1 MSNLTF
7 PFGEAPAPGASI
19 AIAPGLHW
27 ARMPLP
33 MAGLDHINV
42 WLLADGDGVCVVDT
56 GLNLP
61 PAREAWETLLAGRRV
76 TRVIATH
83 FHADH
88 MGLAG
93 WLTARDGA
101 PLYMTRTD
109 YFYGRILG
117 LDIRD
122 EPPAEFQA
130 FYRRI
135 GFDEERLA
143 KYRAR
148 GFSGFASVVSPVPPC
163 FTRIKEGD
171 ELAIGETRWR
181 ILVGSGHTPEHACL
195 YAPELGL
202 MIAGDQILPR
212 ISSNVSVHPTEP
224 EANPLED
231 WLASL
236 ARFRDALPAETLI
249 LPAHNEPFTGVH
261 HRLDRLV
268 AGHHRRLEML
278 VETLDRPTPLLD
290 LLTPVFN
297 RPLKGIDL
305 ILAIG
310 EILAHLHCLRGR
322 GRVLRENGPD
332 GIDYWRRSPSEETG
346 RASS

>member
-1 MSNLTF
+1 MSNLSF
-7 PFGEAPAPGASI
+7 PFDAVPPPGAGIAVAPGVA
-19 AIAPGLHW
+19 W

-42 WLLADGDGVCVVDT
+42 WLLEDGDGVCVVDT
-56 GLNLP
+56 GINSA
-61 PAREAWETLLAGRRV
+61 PARDAWEQLLAGRRV

-88 MGLAG
+88 MGLVG

-117 LDIRD
+117 LDVRD
-122 EPPAEFQA
+122 EPPPAFQA

-148 GFSGFASVVSPVPPC
+148 GFSGFASVVSTVPPS
-163 FTRIKEGD
+163 FIRIKEGD
-171 ELAIGETRWR
+171 RLTIGGTEWR
-181 ILVGSGHTPEHACL
+181 IMVGSGHTPEHACL
-195 YAPELGL
+195 YAADTGV
-202 MIAGDQILPR
+202 MISGDQILPR
-212 ISSNVSVHPTEP
+212 ISSNVSVYPTEP

-231 WLASL
+231 WLTSI
-236 ARFRDALPAETLI
+236 ARFRADLPADI
-249 LPAHNEPFTGVH
+249 LVLPSHDTPFTGVH
-261 HRLDRLV
+261 HRLDRLA
-268 AGHHRRLEML
+268 AGHQRRLALL
-278 VETLDRPTPLLD
+278 VDSLDRPRPLMD
-290 LLTPVFN
+290 LLMPVFN

-305 ILAIG
+305 MLAIG

-322 GRVLRENGPD
+322 GRVVRETGPD
-332 GIDYWRRSPSEETG
+332 GIDYWRRSAAEDAEI
-346 RASS
+346 R